1 LLELSMHILDIVEN
15 SISAGADVVT
25 ILIEENRK
33 ENIFTV
39 EIKDNGEGMDELKQK
54 KAVDPF
60 FTTKEKKVGLGL
72 PLLVEA
78 ARRTQGNVQIS
89 TLPGQGTSIKATF
102 GLTHLDRQPL
112 GDIIETMV
120 VLIVGHPN
128 VEFSYC
134 YTHNGKKFSWDTQTI
149 REHFEDVPFH
159 NPQVVQFIR
168 DELKKM
174 YV

>member
-1 LLELSMHILDIVEN
+1 MLELSMHILDIVEN
-15 SISAGADVVT
+15 SITSGADVVT
-25 ILIEENRK
+25 ILIEENHGDNVLK
-33 ENIFTV
+33 I

-54 KAVDPF
+54 MAVDPF

-78 ARRTQGNVQIS
+78 AKRTQGNVQI
-89 TLPGQGTSIKATF
+89 TTHPGQGTSIKATF

-120 VLIVGHPN
+120 VLIVSHPK

-134 YTHNGKKFSWDTQTI
+134 YIHDGKKFSWDTQTI
-149 REHFEDVPFH
+149 QDHFKGVPFH

-174 YV
+174 YI